1 MNKAHL
7 KIITNTQ
14 QMITNSLEL
23 NDYEFDEVI
32 INLKV
37 IASLTVN
44 DKLYT
49 SGSILNIERINYVP
63 LQIKRFLRGDSRDEA
78 IKKIDR
84 VISKTAFLIQ
94 RDQYRQTIIT
104 SLKEAK
110 IGLQNLI
117 ETYITCILTKARI
130 NNLLL
135 KIDTVIQ
142 MTGI

>member
-1 MNKAHL
+1 
-7 KIITNTQ
+7 
-14 QMITNSLEL
+14 MITNSLEL

-94 RDQYRQTIIT
+94 REQYRQTIIT

-135 KIDTVIQ
+135 KIDIVIQ

>member
-1 MNKAHL
+1 
-7 KIITNTQ
+7 
-14 QMITNSLEL
+14 MITNSLEL

-94 RDQYRQTIIT
+94 REQYRQTIIT